1 MAFYKCE
8 EAEGD
13 RVILTCDC
21 VSECTEI
28 HFIKDNKYNEIHAS
42 IQPRGTS
49 KSSLWNRLEIMWKI
63 LTQGKLHEDYITM
76 NSETVIKL
84 SEWLNKNI

>member
-1 MAFYKCE
+1 MAYYKCE

-28 HFIKDNKYNEIHAS
+28 QICTYKWVE
-42 IQPRGTS
+42 
-49 KSSLWNRLEIMWKI
+49 KI
-63 LTQGKLHEDYITM
+63 L
-76 NSETVIKL
+76 
-84 SEWLNKNI
+84 